1 MICVLTHFNN
11 SENSSPP
18 FSPIPE
24 FSGYKNLIAN
34 NSMQVNIV

>member
-1 MICVLTHFNN
+1 MIHVLTHVNS

-24 FSGYKNLIAN
+24 FSGYKNLMAK